1 MRPVAQLLLNLTIA
15 FSAWASATILDP
27 SRSGVA
33 VLLAQPSAQS
43 PSTSHSVADR
53 KQGRELIVNADGVE
67 AREFPHIE
75 APVLAALSKGTA
87 VYELRRVTNW
97 IEVRGLKERLG
108 WIEAKGLSVGKNAE
122 QQPRGNSGA
131 RAALTA
137 AAIAALIV
145 QESRQAY
152 YATGRPCACPEDLTL
167 TGRPCGGNSAYSR
180 PGGASPSCY
189 PSDVPPERIEQYR
202 KKLQAAAGQ

>member
-1 MRPVAQLLLNLTIA
+1 VAQLLFNLTIA

-43 PSTSHSVADR
+43 SATSHSVADR

-75 APVLAALSKGTA
+75 APVLATLSKGTA

-108 WIEAKGLSVGKNAE
+108 WIEAKGLSVGKDAE
-122 QQPRGNSGA
+122 QQPRSNSGA

-137 AAIAALIV
+137 SSCKKVGRLTMPLVDPALVLKI
-145 QESRQAY
+145 
-152 YATGRPCACPEDLTL
+152 
-167 TGRPCGGNSAYSR
+167 
-180 PGGASPSCY
+180 
-189 PSDVPPERIEQYR
+189 
-202 KKLQAAAGQ
+202 